1 MANLKD
7 VEKVGRQALL
17 ATLGGYAKG
26 WEYLSDKVTLTIDDA
41 NKVVNE
47 LIENGEKVESELK
60 AKIKS
65 NNLLDE
71 KIASL
76 KAKLGVDTSAEE
88 RLAELEAKVDALT
101 DALNEIV
108 DARLAALTEQA
119 NSAEAKAEPTATTP
133 AKAVAKK
140 APAKKAPAAKTAAAK
155 KAPARTTTTKS
166 KAKPAE

>member
-60 AKIKS
+60 TKVKS

-101 DALNEIV
+101 DALNKIV
-108 DARLAALTEQA
+108 DARLAVLTEQA
-119 NSAEAKAEPTATTP
+119 NSAEAKAESTATTP
-133 AKAVAKK
+133 AKAV
-140 APAKKAPAAKTAAAK
+140 AKKAPAAKTAAAK